1 MPFAKNVKFAWR
13 YLYIC
18 KTRFSETMMKNVI
31 ITGAN
36 SGLGFET
43 AKKIAKTSKEFRL
56 ILACRNVQK
65 GNEAKEMIIS
75 ESGNENVLVMKLDT
89 ASLEAVRDFAQD
101 YAQSGCGAI
110 HALLC
115 NAGINGTHSGLT
127 EDGFDLVFQTNHLGH
142 FLLTRLLLPQMAPE
156 GLVFA
161 TSSDMHDPPMGKF
174 DWPGTGRLAHP
185 GEELAKKNIRYSYSK
200 LCNLY
205 FIYGLAERLKQQDC
219 GIKANAFNPGLMQT
233 NFASVTKASMAFVKM
248 SMPDRC
254 GDLEKSSAAYARLVT
269 QVGLVQ
275 ESGLYYD
282 RSINVKRSSPL
293 SYDEAN
299 REELW
304 AASSGYCGLEPD
316 VNADVPGRPAA
327 LQG

>member
-1 MPFAKNVKFAWR
+1 M
-13 YLYIC
+13 L
-18 KTRFSETMMKNVI
+18 KNVI

-43 AKKIAKTSKEFRL
+43 AKKIAKTSGDYRL
-56 ILACRNVQK
+56 ILACRNEQK
-65 GNEAKEMIIS
+65 GNEAKDRIIS
-75 ESGNENVLVMKLDT
+75 ESGNGNVLVMKLDT
-89 ASLEAVRDFAQD
+89 ASLQSVRHFADD
-101 YAQSGCGAI
+101 YAQSGCGPI
-110 HALLC
+110 YALLC
-115 NAGINGTHSGLT
+115 NAGINGTHLGLT

-142 FLLTRLLLPQMAPE
+142 YLLTRLLLPQMEPD

-161 TSSDMHDPPMGKF
+161 TTSDMHDPPMGQF
-174 DWPGTGRLAHP
+174 DWPGTESLAHP

-205 FIYGLAERLKQQDC
+205 FIYGLAERLTLQGS

-233 NFASVTKASMAFVKM
+233 NFASVPKVSMAFVKM

-254 GDLEKSSAAYARLVT
+254 GDLDKSSTAYARLVT
-269 QVGLVQ
+269 QDGLVG

-282 RSINVKRSSPL
+282 RSTEVKRSSAL
-293 SYDEAN
+293 SYDREN

-304 AASSGYCGLEPD
+304 ERSSEYCCVEPD
-316 VNADVPGRPAA
+316 WFPM
-327 LQG
+327 